1 MADDLIGLDFTVNED
16 TLEIF
21 GNRFADAK
29 KSQIRRGLESIKRE
43 WQSELVRQQASLQSV
58 WTPLKRTPKGRSYYE
73 RKRHEYFGAKGK
85 GGAVR
90 FLSILKRTGH
100 MMDGYVSGIIVD
112 NNALTVTIP
121 YPNIAARVHQ
131 EGPLPSGVLALRP
144 FDTTKFIDKAIN
156 IIDDAID
163 GNL

>member
-1 MADDLIGLDFTVNED
+1 MLKNLKLEEDLKL
-16 TLEIF
+16 
-21 GNRFADAK
+21 
-29 KSQIRRGLESIKRE
+29 IKRE

-73 RKRHEYFGAKGK
+73 RKRHEYFGSKGH

-121 YPNIAARVHQ
+121 YPNTAARVHQ
-131 EGPLPSGVLALRP
+131 EGPLPPGS
-144 FDTTKFIDKAIN
+144 ISIKAV
-156 IIDDAID
+156 
-163 GNL
+163 